1 MTASLIV
8 LIAMTVLV
16 AILAV
21 YRSIVARKEDD
32 LLRIVDPTGQMVNNQ
47 RVMAST
53 LKQVDRYGVVLT
65 VATAVYGVGL
75 LATFVYT
82 GLLQN
87 GRM

>member
-1 MTASLIV
+1 MTVSLIV
-8 LIAMTVLV
+8 LIAMTVVV

-21 YRSIVARKEDD
+21 YRSIVARREDD
-32 LLRIVDPTGQMVNNQ
+32 LLRIVDPTGQMVHNQ
-47 RVMAST
+47 RLMAGT
-53 LKQVDRYGVVLT
+53 LKRVDRYGVVLT

-75 LATFVYT
+75 LATLVYT